1 MRMRV
6 LLGCAPRDSADGFG
20 LGPLAARD
28 ILGDLLHVSW
38 GRIPGKGDVVVHD
51 GLPVAHGLRLSCQR
65 NRVTIAVRPSLGP
78 NVPLRARL
86 RSRCSWLASTND
98 RDRVFSAKARCV
110 VGALGCGSQ
119 PSVGLQSRE

>member
-28 ILGDLLHVSW
+28 ILGDLLHVNW

-65 NRVTIAVRPSLGP
+65 NRVTIAVRPSG
-78 NVPLRARL
+78 
-86 RSRCSWLASTND
+86 T
-98 RDRVFSAKARCV
+98 
-110 VGALGCGSQ
+110 
-119 PSVGLQSRE
+119 